1 MRILFALV
9 IVATSC
15 LALIRAA
22 EPTSGWRGNQ
32 TGLWPNAKGPVEWS
46 RIPKGAIE
54 GLRCRANRPA
64 DAEAGDS
71 TLVEKGLIREW
82 LVLGPYPVADSE
94 KNLDDD
100 VMIREAFVT
109 PTAGLKPIAG
119 SEHTELEWK
128 PLTSPADDPMVFGT
142 AEVPWLDVGKAVG
155 FKINQLAYAHTYL
168 FSPRGGPARIV
179 VDHGEG
185 LKVWLNSRE
194 VYRQPK
200 RDMALGY
207 YTNLSKI
214 ELNHQVAKSPRFDVE
229 LKPGWNSLM
238 LKLSSP
244 RIAGHTDM
252 RCHLRIMDPPS
263 VPYESK
269 NIRWMTELPARSTST
284 PILVGDRI
292 FVMAEPDE
300 LLCLDKNSGK
310 VLWSAATNYYEAL
323 SPAQK
328 AAKPEFAS
336 RVDPLVAELRSLALL
351 SRAGSTL
358 ESRATIV
365 ELRAKIQKTLL
376 EIDEPRF
383 NIPANDHFEA
393 HFGIVG
399 FTMPTPLSDGKH
411 VFVWNGMG
419 IAACFDLDGHRKW
432 ITRVETDHIVY
443 GSSPALAD
451 GVFVAFFGKLFGFD
465 AETGK
470 LKWTQHRINKNVAAV
485 LAAKLA
491 GQDVVVTQAGEI
503 IRPSDGHLLFRPRG
517 LTTGDQGWAPPV
529 ILGDTMYSPR
539 YGVNEINVFD
549 FAGCEGVTWQPQ
561 HVGQIGTTPEVS
573 RKPDG
578 GWIDRWTAG
587 SPLVW
592 KGLLYQIDIYGNLF
606 VSDIAEKKMIYW
618 RDLKLRGFMHYNS
631 VPVAASP
638 TLIGKHIFLCDNQ
651 GTTVVIEPG
660 REFKEVARNRI
671 DTVLDRHLPLP
682 AQETLT
688 YSPPITDGER
698 LFLRGERYL
707 YCIAP

>member
-1 MRILFALV
+1 
-9 IVATSC
+9 
-15 LALIRAA
+15 
-22 EPTSGWRGNQ
+22 
-32 TGLWPNAKGPVEWS
+32 
-46 RIPKGAIE
+46 
-54 GLRCRANRPA
+54 
-64 DAEAGDS
+64 
-71 TLVEKGLIREW
+71 VEKGLIREW
-82 LVLGPYPVADSE
+82 LIIGPFAVSDSE
-94 KNLDDD
+94 KNFDDD
-100 VMIREAFVT
+100 PLNGESAT
-109 PTAGLKPIAG
+109 HPTNGEKVG
-119 SEHTELEWK
+119 EQEWK
-128 PLTSPADDPMVFGT
+128 SLTAPGDDPMQFGT

-185 LKVWLNSRE
+185 LKAWCNGRE

-200 RDMALGY
+200 RAMRLGF

-214 ELNHQVAKSPRFDVE
+214 ELHHQVAESPRFEVE
-229 LKPGWNSLM
+229 LKPGWNRLL

-244 RIAGHTDM
+244 RVAGHTDL

-263 VPYESK
+263 VPYETK
-269 NIRWMTELPARSTST
+269 NIRWMAELPARSTST
-284 PILVGDRI
+284 PILVGDRL

-300 LLCLDKNSGK
+300 LLCFDKNTGQR
-310 VLWSAATNYYEAL
+310 LWSAAVNYYEAL
-323 SPAQK
+323 TPSQRT
-328 AAKPEFAS
+328 AKPEFAL
-336 RVDPLVAELRSLALL
+336 RVDPLMAELRQSFNRTPQA
-351 SRAGSTL
+351 RASNELDARPRDDAHASGLRLNEEARFRT
-358 ESRATIV
+358 
-365 ELRAKIQKTLL
+365 ELRAKIQKTLI
-376 EIDEPRF
+376 EIDEARF
-383 NIPANDHFEA
+383 SVPANDHFEA

-419 IAACFDLDGHRKW
+419 VSACFDLDGQRKW
-432 ITRVETDHIVY
+432 ITRVDTDHIVY

-470 LKWTQHRINKNVAAV
+470 LKWTQRRINKNVAAV

-529 ILGDTMYSPR
+529 ILGETMFSPR
-539 YGVNEINVFD
+539 YGVNEINVFN
-549 FAGCEGVTWQPQ
+549 FTGCEGETWKPE
-561 HVGQIGTTPEVS
+561 HVATIGTTPDVN

-592 KGLLYQIDIYGNLF
+592 EGLIYQIDIYGNLF
-606 VSDIAEKKMIYW
+606 VSDVAEKKLIYW
-618 RDLKLRGFMHYNS
+618 RDLKLRGFMHYNA

-651 GTTVVIEPG
+651 GATVVIEPG
-660 REFKEVARNRI
+660 REYREVARNRI

-688 YSPPITDGER
+688 YSPPITDGEK
-698 LFLRGERYL
+698 LFLRGERFL
-707 YCIAP
+707 YCIGR

>member
-1 MRILFALV
+1 MRTLTA
-9 IVATSC
+9 SC
-15 LALIRAA
+15 LLLLGMLAVTSAT
-22 EPTSGWRGNQ
+22 EPISGWRGNQ
-32 TGLWPNAKGPVEWS
+32 TGLWPDAKAPVEWS
-46 RIPKGAIE
+46 RIPHGATE
-54 GLRCRANRPA
+54 GLRCQASRPA
-64 DAEAGDS
+64 NSGIGEATGI
-71 TLVEKGLIREW
+71 EKGLTREW
-82 LVLGPYPVADSE
+82 LVIGPFPVGDSE
-94 KNLDDD
+94 KNFDDD
-100 VMIREAFVT
+100 ALNGEV
-109 PTAGLKPIAG
+109 PIEPSVGDKVA
-119 SEHTELEWK
+119 EQEWK
-128 PLTSPADDPMVFGT
+128 PLTSPADDPMQFGT

-155 FKINQLAYAHTYL
+155 FKLNQVAYAHTYL

-185 LKVWLNSRE
+185 LKAWLNGRE

-200 RDMALGY
+200 RAMGLGF

-214 ELNHQVAKSPRFDVE
+214 ELNHQVAKAPRFDVE
-229 LKPGWNSLM
+229 LKPGWNRLL

-244 RIAGHTDM
+244 RITGHTDM

-263 VPYESK
+263 VPYETK
-269 NIRWMTELPARSTST
+269 NIRWMAELPGRSTST
-284 PILVGDRI
+284 PIVVGNRI

-300 LLCLDKNSGK
+300 LLCFDKNTGMM
-310 VLWSAATNYYEAL
+310 LWSETTNYYEAL
-323 SPAQK
+323 TSAQK
-328 AAKPEFAS
+328 ATKPEFAS
-336 RVDPLVAELRSLALL
+336 RVDPLLAELKNETDRVK
-351 SRAGSTL
+351 RT
-358 ESRATIV
+358 
-365 ELRAKIQKTLL
+365 ELRAKIQKTLIK
-376 EIDEPRF
+376 IDEARF
-383 NIPANDHFEA
+383 SVPANDHFEA

-399 FTMPTPLSDGKH
+399 FTMPTPLSDRKH
-411 VFVWNGMG
+411 IFVWNGMG
-419 IAACFDLDGHRKW
+419 VAACFDLDGQRKW
-432 ITRVETDHIVY
+432 ITRVDTDHIVY

-529 ILGDTMYSPR
+529 VLGETMYASR

-549 FAGCEGVTWQPQ
+549 FTGCESETWKPN
-561 HVGQIGTTPEVS
+561 HVATIGTTPEVN

-592 KGLLYQIDIYGNLF
+592 EGLVYQIDIYGNLF

-618 RDLKLRGFMHYNS
+618 RDLKLRGFHHYNS

-638 TLIGKHIFLCDNQ
+638 TLIGKHIYLCDNQ

-660 REFKEVARNRI
+660 REYREVARNRL
-671 DTVLDRHLPLP
+671 DTLLDRHLPLP

-688 YSPPITDGER
+688 YSPPITDGQHIY
-698 LFLRGERYL
+698 LRGERYL
-707 YCIAP
+707 YCIGWND

>member
-1 MRILFALV
+1 MRRSFVLV
-9 IVATSC
+9 C
-15 LALIRAA
+15 GLISIAIEGSAA
-22 EPTSGWRGNQ
+22 EPTSGWRGNR
-32 TGLWPNAKGPVEWS
+32 TGLWSEAKTPVEWS
-46 RIPKGAIE
+46 RIPHGAIE

-64 DAEAGDS
+64 GAEVSESAV
-71 TLVEKGLIREW
+71 VEKGLIREW
-82 LVLGPYPVADSE
+82 LVIGPFAVGDSDKNFDDEPLSNSASVEPSAGDQVAE
-94 KNLDDD
+94 Q
-100 VMIREAFVT
+100 A
-109 PTAGLKPIAG
+109 
-119 SEHTELEWK
+119 WK

-185 LKVWLNSRE
+185 LKAWLNGRE

-200 RDMALGY
+200 RDMAMGF
-207 YTNLSKI
+207 YTNLSRI
-214 ELNHQVAKSPRFDVE
+214 ELNHQVASAPRFEIE
-229 LKPGWNSLM
+229 LKPGWNRLL

-244 RIAGHTDM
+244 RVAGHTDM
-252 RCHLRIMDPPS
+252 RCHLRIMDPPN
-263 VPYESK
+263 VPYETK
-269 NIRWMTELPARSTST
+269 NVRWMTELPGRSTST

-300 LLCLDKNSGK
+300 LLCIDKNSGK

-323 SPAQK
+323 TPEQK
-328 AAKPEFAS
+328 AAKPEYAS
-336 RVDPLVAELRSLALL
+336 RVDPLVAELNVADAASVGKRTLA
-351 SRAGSTL
+351 ASTTT
-358 ESRATIV
+358 A
-365 ELRAKIQKTLL
+365 LRAKIQKTLL

-419 IAACFDLDGHRKW
+419 VAACFDLDGHRKW

-451 GVFVAFFGKLFGFD
+451 GVFVAFFGKLIGFE

-470 LKWTQHRINKNVAAV
+470 LKWTQHRISKNVAAV

-491 GQDVVVTQAGEI
+491 GQDVVITQAGEI
-503 IRPSDGHLLFRPRG
+503 VRPSDGHLLFRPRG

-529 ILGDTMYSPR
+529 ILGNTMYSPR

-549 FAGCEGVTWQPQ
+549 FAGCEGMTWQPQ
-561 HVGQIGTTPEVS
+561 HVGQIGTTPEVN

-592 KGLLYQIDIYGNLF
+592 EGLIYQIDIYGNLF

-660 REFKEVARNRI
+660 REYHEVARNHL
-671 DTVLDRHLPLP
+671 DTVLDRQLPLP

-688 YSPPITDGER
+688 YSPPITDGDR

-707 YCIAP
+707 YCLGQSD

>member
-1 MRILFALV
+1 MRILLASV
-9 IVATSC
+9 IVAAAC
-15 LALIRAA
+15 LTLIRAA
-22 EPTSGWRGNQ
+22 EPTSGWRGNR
-32 TGLWPNAKGPVEWS
+32 TGLWPEAKTPLEWS
-46 RIPKGAIE
+46 RIPHGATD
-54 GLRCRANRPA
+54 GLRCRASRPA
-64 DAEAGDS
+64 GDDATGAAV
-71 TLVEKGLIREW
+71 VEKGLIREW
-82 LVLGPYPVADSE
+82 LVIGPFAVGDSE
-94 KNLDDD
+94 KDFDDD
-100 VMIREAFVT
+100 PLNGETSIEPSIGDKLA
-109 PTAGLKPIAG
+109 
-119 SEHTELEWK
+119 EQEWK
-128 PLTSPADDPMVFGT
+128 PLMSLADDPMQFGT

-168 FSPRGGPARIV
+168 FSPRGGPARVV

-185 LKVWLNSRE
+185 LKAWLNGRE

-200 RDMALGY
+200 RAMGLGY

-214 ELNHQVAKSPRFDVE
+214 ELHHQVAKSPRFEIE
-229 LKPGWNSLM
+229 LKPGWNRLL
-238 LKLSSP
+238 LKLSCP

-263 VPYESK
+263 VPYKTK
-269 NIRWMTELPARSTST
+269 NIRWMTELPGRSTST

-292 FVMAEPDE
+292 FVAAEPDE

-310 VLWSAATNYYEAL
+310 VLWSAATNYYEAMT
-323 SPAQK
+323 AVQK
-328 AAKPEFAS
+328 AANPEFAS
-336 RVDPLVAELRSLALL
+336 RVDPLVAELRS
-351 SRAGSTL
+351 AGVPPSGGA
-358 ESRATIV
+358 SSPDNATGSAQAGTPTIRRT
-365 ELRAKIQKTLL
+365 ELRARIQKTLI
-376 EIDEPRF
+376 EIDEARF

-419 IAACFDLDGHRKW
+419 VAACFDLDGQRKW
-432 ITRVETDHIVY
+432 ITRVNTDHIVY

-529 ILGDTMYSPR
+529 LLGDTMYSSR
-539 YGVNEINVFD
+539 YGVTEINVFN
-549 FAGCEGVTWQPQ
+549 FAGCSEETWQPQ
-561 HVGQIGTTPEVS
+561 HVGQIGVPDEVH

-592 KGLLYQIDIYGNLF
+592 EGLAYQIDIYGNIF
-606 VSDIAEKKMIYW
+606 VSA
-618 RDLKLRGFMHYNS
+618 L
-631 VPVAASP
+631 
-638 TLIGKHIFLCDNQ
+638 
-651 GTTVVIEPG
+651 
-660 REFKEVARNRI
+660 
-671 DTVLDRHLPLP
+671 RHLKCNL
-682 AQETLT
+682 
-688 YSPPITDGER
+688 R
-698 LFLRGERYL
+698 LQ
-707 YCIAP
+707 II

>member
-1 MRILFALV
+1 MRAIRNAGLLV
-9 IVATSC
+9 IC
-15 LALIRAA
+15 ALSVTPAA

-32 TGLWPNAKGPVEWS
+32 TGLWPEAKTPVEWS
-46 RIPKGAIE
+46 RISQGAMD

-64 DAEAGDS
+64 GDEQNDAAV
-71 TLVEKGLIREW
+71 VEKGLIREW
-82 LVLGPYPVADSE
+82 LVSGPFAVGDSE
-94 KNLDDD
+94 KNFDDD
-100 VMIREAFVT
+100 PLNGESSVEPSVADKVAGQEWT
-109 PTAGLKPIAG
+109 PLIA
-119 SEHTELEWK
+119 
-128 PLTSPADDPMVFGT
+128 PADDPMQFGT

-168 FSPRGGPARIV
+168 FSPRGGSARIV

-185 LKVWLNSRE
+185 LKAWLNGRE
-194 VYRQPK
+194 VYRQPQ
-200 RDMALGY
+200 RDMAMGY

-229 LKPGWNSLM
+229 LKPGWNRLL

-252 RCHLRIMDPPS
+252 RCHLRIMDPPT
-263 VPYESK
+263 VPYETK
-269 NIRWMTELPARSTST
+269 NIRWMTELPGRSTST
-284 PILVGDRI
+284 PILVGDRL

-300 LLCLDKNSGK
+300 LLCLDKNTGK

-323 SPAQK
+323 TPAQK

-336 RVDPLVAELRSLALL
+336 RVDPLVAEMRSR
-351 SRAGSTL
+351 SRQASGLNSG
-358 ESRATIV
+358 ESSYDRVGRT
-365 ELRAKIQKTLL
+365 ELRAKIQKSLL
-376 EIDEPRF
+376 KIDEARF

-419 IAACFDLDGHRKW
+419 VAACFDLDGTRKW

-491 GQDVVVTQAGEI
+491 GQDVVITQAGEI
-503 IRPSDGHLLFRPRG
+503 LRPSDGHLLFRPRG
-517 LTTGDQGWAPPV
+517 LTTGDQGWAPPA

-549 FAGCEGVTWQPQ
+549 FTGCEGVTWQPL

-592 KGLLYQIDIYGNLF
+592 EGLIYQIDIYGNLF

-660 REFKEVARNRI
+660 REYREVARNRI

-688 YSPPITDGER
+688 YSPPITDGSR